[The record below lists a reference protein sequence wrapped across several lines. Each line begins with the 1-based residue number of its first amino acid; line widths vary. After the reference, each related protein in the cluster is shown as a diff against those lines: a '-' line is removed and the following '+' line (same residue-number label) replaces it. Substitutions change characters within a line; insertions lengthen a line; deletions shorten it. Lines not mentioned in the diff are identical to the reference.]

1 MYNPFRLRV
10 RKVKRSMSSQ
20 KIFLHNLEEIQ
31 RYSLLLS
38 QTHLM
43 RTTNAA
49 FSQPNTM
56 LSTINNASSNARITT
71 RTSSTSSFCCSSS
84 SSPFSASRFCN
95 NNTKNFNAHNDATSS
110 SSSSSTKVFL
120 KTKIYTNSR
129 HNQQSRNRRFVV
141 NSSSSFS
148 TNSATATD
156 VDVSTV
162 TTTSNDKFNWQKNW
176 YPASPVSFLE
186 TDAPNAIKILGLEM
200 VVWKTK
206 NGWSCLEDSCPH
218 RRAPLSLG
226 FIDSNKDALV
236 CRYHGWEFAK
246 DGKCVDIPM
255 SIDEN
260 ANATACNS
268 KKSCASEYPCKVHAG
283 VLWVWPETGADAFLE
298 ASVKKCATENFSE
311 LQGAGDNEWGM
322 VELPVGYNP
331 ALENQFDPSHAEW
344 LHARYDAE
352 SNIRSVSEM
361 ADFVPMTKFESF
373 DDDTTEGFKVRH
385 GGYNAANSNID
396 ATRVFT
402 APCSSR
408 SEYLDDKGKPYLS
421 AHILYTP
428 TEPNRTLM
436 FTKFQAYQ
444 FTAVQGAGT
453 RKVSVADKIENLFT
467 TPVRNLF
474 NLYIQNFNTIGDA
487 RLIFTGLQHGA
498 GNAAY
503 TLGNQDIRAMHGVE
517 KDMKKRGGKWNKA
530 YYLPTVA
537 DKGVSAFRTWMDNF
551 TENGNVEWLDGSAVD
566 ATPTVSEEE
575 QTERYHRHTKHCRAC
590 KAALNELGI
599 LEERLLLA
607 SKVLLATS
615 LITGFGGAL
624 VGNEGLPVLTLSL
637 AGLSLLG
644 VEEVRDMQHEFVSST
659 PRRGVPKPKLW

>member
-1 MYNPFRLRV
+1 M
-10 RKVKRSMSSQ
+10 
-20 KIFLHNLEEIQ
+20 
-31 RYSLLLS
+31 
-38 QTHLM
+38 
-43 RTTNAA
+43 
-49 FSQPNTM
+49 
-56 LSTINNASSNARITT
+56 
-71 RTSSTSSFCCSSS
+71 
-84 SSPFSASRFCN
+84 
-95 NNTKNFNAHNDATSS
+95 
-110 SSSSSTKVFL
+110 FL

-268 KKSCASEYPCKVHAG
+268 KKSCASEYPCKLHAG

-352 SNIRSVSEM
+352 
-361 ADFVPMTKFESF
+361 
-373 DDDTTEGFKVRH
+373 
-385 GGYNAANSNID
+385 
-396 ATRVFT
+396 
-402 APCSSR
+402 
-408 SEYLDDKGKPYLS
+408 
-421 AHILYTP
+421 
-428 TEPNRTLM
+428 
-436 FTKFQAYQ
+436 
-444 FTAVQGAGT
+444 
-453 RKVSVADKIENLFT
+453 
-467 TPVRNLF
+467 
-474 NLYIQNFNTIGDA
+474 
-487 RLIFTGLQHGA
+487 
-498 GNAAY
+498 
-503 TLGNQDIRAMHGVE
+503 
-517 KDMKKRGGKWNKA
+517 
-530 YYLPTVA
+530 
-537 DKGVSAFRTWMDNF
+537 
-551 TENGNVEWLDGSAVD
+551 
-566 ATPTVSEEE
+566 
-575 QTERYHRHTKHCRAC
+575 
-590 KAALNELGI
+590 
-599 LEERLLLA
+599 
-607 SKVLLATS
+607 
-615 LITGFGGAL
+615 
-624 VGNEGLPVLTLSL
+624 
-637 AGLSLLG
+637 
-644 VEEVRDMQHEFVSST
+644 
-659 PRRGVPKPKLW
+659 